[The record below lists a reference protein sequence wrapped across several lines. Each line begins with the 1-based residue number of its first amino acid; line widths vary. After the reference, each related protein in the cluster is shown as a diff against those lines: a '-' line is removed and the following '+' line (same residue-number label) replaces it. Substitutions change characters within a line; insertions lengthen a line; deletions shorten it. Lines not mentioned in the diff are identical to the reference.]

1 MRTTSCLLLAS
12 LLATSA
18 CSKSSSSDVAGAA
31 NAGPP
36 AAAVATDKSDACSLL
51 SLDEVRRL
59 LPEANKAARNDKLAS
74 QGIYGCE
81 WYGSGKAP
89 LLEVSVWQASGP
101 DETPMENAST
111 LAMGF
116 ADPLRGDAQAAVR
129 IEEIAGVGEQAVA
142 IVEKTDT
149 ARGILT
155 TGGLLTLQKNG
166 RIALV
171 TSSTIAIRER
181 ATALDQL
188 ATLGKAVAARL

>member
-12 LLATSA
+12 LLASSG
-18 CSKSSSSDVAGAA
+18 CSKGSSTDSALAA
-31 NAGPP
+31 DDAPP
-36 AAAVATDKSDACSLL
+36 TAAAAADMSDPCSLL
-51 SLDEVRRL
+51 SLGEVRRL
-59 LPEANKAARNDKLAS
+59 LPEANKALRNDKLAS
-74 QGIYGCE
+74 QGINGCE

-116 ADPLRGDAQAAVR
+116 ADPLRGDTQAAVR
-129 IEEIAGVGEQAVA
+129 IEKIAGVGEQAVA
-142 IVEKTDT
+142 IVEEADA

-171 TSSTIAIRER
+171 TSSTIANRER
-181 ATALDQL
+181 AAALDQL